1 MNVLCY
7 SYTSQLHRVAG
18 VYCNGTLS
26 IVFAQESTKSCFD
39 NSNKKMLKCLNEQ
52 PKSLHFFFLV
62 DEQTVGRPAASGYR
76 PNLAILR
83 SVKICWHNC
92 LGQMIFSLPIFSL
105 KGKIVAHKKYICHSH
120 DITLTS
126 NDDKVYLKFENP
138 DFFFIL
144 SWTFSTTI
152 PFFCDSICGLA
163 HNNIYCFL
171 ETHEIKLH

>member
-105 KGKIVAHKKYICHSH
+105 KGKIVAHKKYICRSH

-126 NDDKVYLKFENP
+126 MMTKCTLNLKIQI
-138 DFFFIL
+138 FFYFVL
-144 SWTFSTTI
+144 
-152 PFFCDSICGLA
+152 DV
-163 HNNIYCFL
+163 
-171 ETHEIKLH
+171 